1 MTATNRVVRE
11 IPVLFRPN
19 MQVKTNKEVVCG
31 YARVSTENEEQ
42 EDSFE
47 KQCEHFTNV
56 INSRTDWVFGG
67 VYADWGITGTNAES
81 RKEFMRMIEDCRQG
95 KINRILVKSISR
107 FARNTVDTL
116 QYIRELKEL
125 GISVYFETQNID
137 TMTPGGEVLI
147 TILAAM
153 AEQESRNMSTNI
165 KWAFQKRFKDG
176 NVIINFRGTLGY
188 HKDAGETEYHIV
200 EEEAE
205 IVRRVFREY
214 LCGSTIRQIA
224 EGLTADGIKTGRGCC
239 KWSDSAVQ
247 GILNNE
253 KYTGN
258 AILGKSFKPD
268 VLSKARLKNN
278 GQAPRY
284 YVENSHPAIITQ
296 EMFDLVQTEK
306 ERRRKIRSVTATGD
320 GRYTSLYSLSGLLV
334 CGDCG
339 SKFRRYGRR
348 VADGRKVETWVCVNH
363 QKHSDQCAMLPI
375 KEEDVYSAYK
385 RIMGRLS
392 GDVTEVLAAIK
403 NNITE
408 DFKTDCNENLD
419 ACTEQIVSYQKRVLE
434 LFKKKRDGTILPD
447 EYDRDYKECSDKI
460 IELQA
465 VEKEIKEKNL
475 TAELKRQRLLQITDV
490 LTDKAMGYD
499 NESIMK
505 MLVETIKVINKHEIE
520 FQFKCG
526 ITAKEQI

>member
-1 MTATNRVVRE
+1 MATANRVVRE

-19 MQVKTNKEVVCG
+19 MQVITNKEVVCG

-56 INSRTDWVFGG
+56 INSRTDWEFGG
-67 VYADWGITGTNAES
+67 VYADWGISGTNAES
-81 RKEFMRMIEDCRQG
+81 RKDFMRMIEDCRQG

-165 KWAFQKRFKDG
+165 KWAYQKRFKDG
-176 NVIINFRGTLGY
+176 NVIINYRGTLGY
-188 HKDAGETEYHIV
+188 HKEKGETEYHIV
-200 EEEAE
+200 EDEAE
-205 IVRRVFREY
+205 IIRRVFREY

-224 EGLTADGIKTGRGCC
+224 EGLTADGIKTGRGFS

-268 VLSKARLKNN
+268 VLSKSRLKNN

-296 EMFDLVQTEK
+296 EMFDLAQTEK
-306 ERRRKIRSVTATGD
+306 ERRRKLRSTTETGD

-339 SKFRRYGRR
+339 SKFRRYGRKI
-348 VADGRKVETWVCVNH
+348 ADGRKVATWVCITH
-363 QKHSDQCAMLPI
+363 QKHSNECTMLPL
-375 KEEDVYSAYK
+375 KETDIYAAYK
-385 RIMGRLS
+385 RVMGRLS
-392 GDVTEVLAAIK
+392 GDVSEVLTTIK
-403 NNITE
+403 DNITE
-408 DFKTDCNENLD
+408 EFNIEHDENLD
-419 ACTEQIVSYQKRVLE
+419 TCTEQIVSYQKRVLE
-434 LFKKKRDGTILPD
+434 LFKKKREGAILPE

-465 VEKEIKEKNL
+465 VENSIRGQNMTKQ
-475 TAELKRQRLLQITDV
+475 LKRQRLMQIIDV
-490 LTDKAMGYD
+490 LSDKTMGYD
-499 NESIMK
+499 NENVMK
-505 MLVETIKVINKHEIE
+505 MLIENIKVIGKHEIE